1 MKLRAI
7 AHSLVVAV
15 FGGAALLAAGIGAV
29 AAQEVTLKVHHF
41 LPPPS
46 TAQKQLIEPW
56 AKRVEEQS
64 NGRIKVEIYP
74 SMQLGG
80 KPPQL
85 FDQVRDGVVDVV
97 WTVAGYTPG
106 RFPKLEVIELPFVP
120 GTARATSA
128 AAHEYYQTYA
138 KDELADV
145 HPILVHVHAPGTFH
159 MKNKPIRT
167 IEDLDGAKIRVP
179 SRPINSAVTALGG
192 TPVGMPVPQVPEAI
206 SRGVVDG
213 TVLPYEVTRPLRV
226 HELVDSHTEFGGD
239 RGLYTVVFLY
249 LMNKD
254 KYDSLPAD
262 LKKVIDDNSG
272 IELALAVG
280 EAWDKAEEPGRRAA
294 RDLGDQFFVIEG
306 AELERWKA
314 ATRPVVDEWVAERT
328 KAGDDGQA
336 LLDNARGLIE
346 KYSK

>member
-1 MKLRAI
+1 MRIRAFV
-7 AHSLVVAV
+7 HTLV
-15 FGGAALLAAGIGAV
+15 FAAGLGTV

-85 FDQVRDGVVDVV
+85 FDQVRDGVADVV

-120 GTARATSA
+120 GTAKATSA
-128 AAHEYYQTYA
+128 AAQEYYQTYA

-159 MKNKPIRT
+159 MKDKPIRT
-167 IEDLDGAKIRVP
+167 LEDLKGAKIRVP
-179 SRPINSAVTALGG
+179 SRPINDALAALGA

-206 SRGVVDG
+206 QRGVVDG
-213 TVLPYEVTRPLRV
+213 AVLPYEVTRPLRV
-226 HELVDSHTEFGGD
+226 HELVNSHTEFAGD
-239 RGLYTVVFLY
+239 RGLYTVVFLF

-272 IELALAVG
+272 IPLALEVG
-280 EAWDKAEEPGRRAA
+280 EAWDKAEVPGRQAA
-294 RDLGDQFFVIEG
+294 KDLGDQFYVIDG

-314 ATRPVVDEWVAERT
+314 GTQPVIDAWVAERN

-336 LLDNARGLIE
+336 LLDGARGLIA
-346 KYSK
+346 KYSE

>member
-1 MKLRAI
+1 MGIRALAQALGI
-7 AHSLVVAV
+7 AVFAGAAVLVV
-15 FGGAALLAAGIGAV
+15 GLGTV

-85 FDQVRDGVVDVV
+85 FDQVRDGVADVV

-120 GTARATSA
+120 GTAKATSA

-145 HPILVHVHAPGTFH
+145 HPILVHVHAPGSFH
-159 MKNKPIRT
+159 MKNRPIRT
-167 IEDLDGAKIRVP
+167 VEDLKGAKIRVP
-179 SRPINSAVTALGG
+179 SRPINDALAALGA

-206 SRGVVDG
+206 QRGVVDG
-213 TVLPYEVTRPLRV
+213 AVLPYEVTRPLRV

-239 RGLYTVVFLY
+239 RGLYTVVFLF

-272 IELALAVG
+272 IPLALEVG
-280 EAWDKAEEPGRRAA
+280 EAWDKAEEPGRQAA
-294 RDLGDQFFVIEG
+294 KDLGDQFYVIEG

-314 ATRPVVDEWVAERT
+314 GTQPVIDAWVAERN

-336 LLDNARGLIE
+336 LLDSARGLIA
-346 KYSK
+346 KYSE

>member
-1 MKLRAI
+1 MRLRAF
-7 AHSLVVAV
+7 AQSVAVAV
-15 FGGAALLAAGIGAV
+15 FGVAALLAAGLGA
-29 AAQEVTLKVHHF
+29 ADAQEVTLKVHHF
-41 LPPPS
+41 LPPQS

-85 FDQVRDGVVDVV
+85 FDQVRDGVADVV

-120 GTARATSA
+120 GTAKATSA

-159 MKNKPIRT
+159 MKDKPIRT
-167 IEDLDGAKIRVP
+167 VDDLKGAKIRVP
-179 SRPINSAVTALGG
+179 SRPINDAIAALGG

-206 SRGVVDG
+206 QRGVVDG
-213 TVLPYEVTRPLRV
+213 AVLPYEVTRPLRV
-226 HELVDSHTEFGGD
+226 HELVNSHTEFGGD

-254 KYDSLPAD
+254 KYEALPAD

-272 IELALAVG
+272 IPLALEVG
-280 EAWDKAEEPGRRAA
+280 EAWDKAEEPGRQAA
-294 RDLGDQFFVIEG
+294 KDLGDEFFVIEG
-306 AELERWKA
+306 AELQRWKDG
-314 ATRPVVDEWVAERT
+314 TQPVIDAWVAERT
-328 KAGDDGQA
+328 KTGDDGAA
-336 LLDNARGLIE
+336 LLKGAQDLIV
-346 KYSK
+346 KYGN

>member
-1 MKLRAI
+1 MRIRAFVQT
-7 AHSLVVAV
+7 LVVVVFVGAAV
-15 FGGAALLAAGIGAV
+15 FAAGLGTV

-85 FDQVRDGVVDVV
+85 FDQVRDGVADVV

-120 GTARATSA
+120 GTAKATSA
-128 AAHEYYQTYA
+128 AAQEYYQTYA

-159 MKNKPIRT
+159 MKDKPIRT
-167 IEDLDGAKIRVP
+167 LEDLKGAKIRVP
-179 SRPINSAVTALGG
+179 SRPINDALAALGA

-206 SRGVVDG
+206 QRGVVDG
-213 TVLPYEVTRPLRV
+213 AVLPYEVTRPLRV
-226 HELVDSHTEFGGD
+226 HELVNSHTEFAGD
-239 RGLYTVVFLY
+239 RGLYTVVFLF

-272 IELALAVG
+272 IPLALEVG
-280 EAWDKAEEPGRRAA
+280 EAWDKAEVPGRQAA
-294 RDLGDQFFVIEG
+294 KDLGDRFYVIDG

-314 ATRPVVDEWVAERT
+314 GTQPVIDAWVAERN

-336 LLDNARGLIE
+336 LLDGARGLIA
-346 KYSK
+346 KYSE

>member
-1 MKLRAI
+1 MRIRAFVQT
-7 AHSLVVAV
+7 LVVVVFVGAAV
-15 FGGAALLAAGIGAV
+15 FAAGLGTV

-85 FDQVRDGVVDVV
+85 FDQVRDGVADVV

-120 GTARATSA
+120 GTAKATSA
-128 AAHEYYQTYA
+128 AAQEYYQTYA

-159 MKNKPIRT
+159 MKDKPIRT
-167 IEDLDGAKIRVP
+167 LEDLKGAKIRVP
-179 SRPINSAVTALGG
+179 SRPINDALAALGA

-206 SRGVVDG
+206 QRGVVDG
-213 TVLPYEVTRPLRV
+213 AVLPYEVTRPLRV
-226 HELVDSHTEFGGD
+226 HELVNSHTEFAGD
-239 RGLYTVVFLY
+239 RGLYTVVFLF

-272 IELALAVG
+272 IPLALEVG
-280 EAWDKAEEPGRRAA
+280 EAWDKAEVPGRQAA
-294 RDLGDQFFVIEG
+294 KDLGDQFYVIDG

-314 ATRPVVDEWVAERT
+314 GTQPVIDAWVAERN

-336 LLDNARGLIE
+336 LLDSARGLIA
-346 KYSK
+346 KYSE

>member
-1 MKLRAI
+1 
-7 AHSLVVAV
+7 
-15 FGGAALLAAGIGAV
+15 
-29 AAQEVTLKVHHF
+29 
-41 LPPPS
+41 
-46 TAQKQLIEPW
+46 
-56 AKRVEEQS
+56 VEEQS

-138 KDELADV
+138 KDELVDV
-145 HPILVHVHAPGTFH
+145 HPILVHVHAPGSFH

-167 IEDLDGAKIRVP
+167 IGDLDGAKIRVP

-294 RDLGDQFFVIEG
+294 RDLGDQFFVIED

-314 ATRPVVDEWVAERT
+314 ATQPVIDEWVVERT